1 MKAVLLNE
9 YGGPEKLRYANDA
22 TEPAPGEDE
31 VLVAMA
37 ATSVNPIDWKVRS
50 GSMAARFPFTF
61 PGIVGWDVSGVVR
74 AIGSRVGGVAVG
86 DRVMAIGKQTYAE
99 LVTVPARDITHV
111 PDGLD
116 VVDAAALP
124 LVAATGDLLIRE
136 QCALQPGQTVLVA
149 GALGSVGR
157 CAVHSAKTLGA
168 KVIAGVR
175 KSELQAAAAL
185 GCDGV
190 VALDDETAMRNL
202 GQMDA
207 VADTVGGPTATA
219 LLNKVRDGGIFG
231 TTVAPPEDAVL
242 HPTVRV
248 ARVEAHP
255 DPQRLKNFA
264 EDLRDGKF
272 VLPIARRMPLEE
284 AAAAHAVAEKGID
297 GKVLLLML

>member
-9 YGGPEKLRYANDA
+9 YGGPEKLHYVTDA
-22 TEPAPGEDE
+22 PEPTLAEDA
-31 VLVAMA
+31 VLVAQA
-37 ATSVNPIDWKVRS
+37 ATSVNPIDWKMRS
-50 GSMAARFPFTF
+50 GAAASIFPVTF
-61 PGIVGWDVSGVVR
+61 PAVLGWDSSGIVR
-74 AIGSRVGGVAVG
+74 AVGSRVAGVAVG
-86 DRVMAIGKQTYAE
+86 DRVMALAQGTYAE
-99 LVTVPARDITHV
+99 LVTVPAQNITHV

-116 VVDAAALP
+116 LVDAAALP

-168 KVIAGVR
+168 KVVAGVR
-175 KSELQAAAAL
+175 KSQLEAAAAL

-190 VALDDETAMRNL
+190 VALDDETAMRDL

-207 VADTVGGPTATA
+207 VADTVGGQTATT

-231 TTVAPPEDAVL
+231 TALQPPEGLAL
-242 HPTVRV
+242 HPSVRFAHV
-248 ARVEAHP
+248 QAHP
-255 DPQRLKNFA
+255 DPIRLKSFA

-272 VLPIARRMPLEE
+272 ALPIARRMPLEE
-284 AAAAHAVAEKGID
+284 AGAAQAAAEKGAN
-297 GKVLLLML
+297 GKVLLLVL